1 MYLLNGA
8 AIVHLKNM
16 TLQENIYYIA
26 CHFKL
31 NASIQYLSKKNL
43 PTLLLEMQIK
53 FDLNYSASIKELRMR
68 KIKQLVT
75 KMLF

>member
-16 TLQENIYYIA
+16 TLQGNIYYIA

-31 NASIQYLSKKNL
+31 NASIGIFQKNL
-43 PTLLLEMQIK
+43 PTLLAEMQIK
-53 FDLNYSASIKELRMR
+53 FDLNYSALIKELRMR

>member
-16 TLQENIYYIA
+16 TLQGNIYYIA

-31 NASIQYLSKKNL
+31 NASISFKKNL

-53 FDLNYSASIKELRMR
+53 FDLNYSALIKELRMR
-68 KIKQLVT
+68 KIKQ
-75 KMLF
+75 K

>member
-1 MYLLNGA
+1 MYLLNGT

-16 TLQENIYYIA
+16 TLQGNIYYIA

-31 NASIQYLSKKNL
+31 NASIQYL
-43 PTLLLEMQIK
+43 LLEMQIK
-53 FDLNYSASIKELRMR
+53 FDLNYSALIKELRMR